1 MESNSPLLEL
11 AQVRIRYGR
20 VAVIH
25 SLSLNIQ
32 YGEIVA
38 VLGPN
43 GAGKTTLVRS
53 ITGLVPPASG
63 EIHFE
68 GKLTNK
74 LKAHQIVALG
84 IAVVPEGRGIF
95 PKLTVEE
102 NLQSGLVFF
111 NTDRGLLAERLEDA
125 YTRFPVLKQRR
136 SQVAGTLSG
145 GEQSMLSVSRAM
157 MRKPKLLLM
166 DEPSLGLSPKLVTQT
181 FDIVREL
188 NKAGVS
194 ILLIEQNARQ
204 ALNVCDRGYILQ
216 KGQIVLSGTGR
227 EMMSDERI
235 QKAYFAIE

>member
-1 MESNSPLLEL
+1 LASNDLLLEL
-11 AQVRIRYGR
+11 DNVSIRYGR

-25 SLSLNIQ
+25 SLSLSIRQ
-32 YGEIVA
+32 GEIVA

-63 EIHFE
+63 EIRFE
-68 GKLTNK
+68 GKAITR
-74 LKAHQIVALG
+74 LKAHQVVALG
-84 IAVVPEGRGIF
+84 IAIVPEGRGIF
-95 PKLTVEE
+95 PKLTIEE

-111 NTDRGLLAERLEDA
+111 NNDRALLEERLEDA
-125 YTRFPVLKQRR
+125 FTRFPVLKQRR

-157 MRKPKLLLM
+157 MRKPRLLLM

-181 FDIVREL
+181 FAIVREL
-188 NKAGVS
+188 NKDGVS

-216 KGQIVLSGTGR
+216 KGQIVLSGTGK
-227 EMMSDERI
+227 ELVSDERV